1 MYCENCGAK
10 IPEGS
15 KFCENCG
22 YKQNYKNEDFKISDT
37 VDRTETVRLDTGDQ
51 YNQGRSGYTE
61 ELEEVLMTKDYLVM
75 YLLMMVPILNLVL
88 LFIWG
93 FGQGVNRNKRNLAR
107 VLLIFMAVS
116 LIPTIISLMFIIPMM
131 TMPYS
136 Y

>member
-75 YLLMMVPILNLVL
+75 YLLMMVPIVNLVL